1 MPKIMRIIHR
11 GSLGA
16 LALSAALAAPPAAQA
31 QAGMPTSGQDEIELT
46 RANIQTRRQ
55 EIVQSMMELTP
66 AQSEK
71 FWPIYREYRNE
82 VAKLGDQKLAF
93 MERFASQA
101 ATMSDDESR
110 KLLDDWFKL
119 RQKQLDLQKKYV
131 DRFGKV
137 LPGFKVARFYQVEN
151 ALDTVVSANLQAAMP
166 VAGDTTSQ

>member
-1 MPKIMRIIHR
+1 MPKITRIIYR

-16 LALSAALAAPPAAQA
+16 LALSAALAAPPAQA

-46 RANIQTRRQ
+46 RANVQTRRQ

-71 FWPIYREYRNE
+71 FWPVYREYRNE
-82 VAKLGDQKLAF
+82 VAKLGDQRVAF
-93 MERFASQA
+93 MERFADQA
-101 ATMSDDESR
+101 ATMSDEQSK

-119 RQKQLDLQKKYV
+119 REKQLSLQKSYV
-131 DRFGKV
+131 GKFRKV
-137 LPGFKVARFYQVEN
+137 LPGSKVARFYQVEN
-151 ALDTVVSANLQAAMP
+151 ALDTIVSANLQAAMP